1 MHTNDVILFGIVLKN
16 KPEITDKKRSSENLP
31 QRELHIHLPGIKVG
45 PTHEKP
51 SESRVH
57 RKVLLL
63 FPAQTEHTDTHQ
75 QDGMQQHIGHFY
87 QQAHLHNGLVYYTT
101 FDHSFFIVL

>member
-1 MHTNDVILFGIVLKN
+1 LKN

-31 QRELHIHLPGIKVG
+31 QQELHTHLPGIKVG
-45 PTHEKP
+45 TTHEKI

-57 RKVLLL
+57 RNVLLL

-75 QDGMQQHIGHFY
+75 PDGMQHHIVHFY
-87 QQAHLHNGLVYYTT
+87 QQVHLHNGFVSYTT
-101 FDHSFFIVL
+101 FYHSFLIVP